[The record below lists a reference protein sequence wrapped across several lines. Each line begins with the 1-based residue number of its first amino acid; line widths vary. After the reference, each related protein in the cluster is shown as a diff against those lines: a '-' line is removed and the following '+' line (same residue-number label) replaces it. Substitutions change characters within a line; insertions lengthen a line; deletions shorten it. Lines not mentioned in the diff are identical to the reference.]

1 MRIICIELIDG
12 YTFNPKLNEIC
23 EVEIDYALRKKAS
36 TEPEGKITHYLI
48 KDVLNKYYYPS
59 SCFISL
65 DEYRNK
71 QIDLIIN

>member
-1 MRIICIELIDG
+1 MKESMRVICVNLVDN
-12 YTFNPKLNEIC
+12 YTFNPKLNEIY
-23 EVEIDYALRKKAS
+23 EVEIDNAIWFEL
-36 TEPEGKITHYLI
+36 THCFV
-48 KDVLNKYYYPS
+48 KDKPCGYNYPL

>member
-1 MRIICIELIDG
+1 MKMVCIELSDN

-23 EVEIDYALRKKAS
+23 EVEIDYGAEDYL
-36 TEPEGKITHYLI
+36 KITHYLV
-48 KDVLNKYYYPS
+48 KDRLNKYYYPS